1 MSNRSAVAAAIVTWL
16 ARGASPIDGMYSF
29 EVARMR
35 REESE
40 DARRARERRSSQA
53 PATLLGVC
61 RA

>member
-1 MSNRSAVAAAIVTWL
+1 MSNRSAVAAAIVSWL

-40 DARRARERRSSQA
+40 DARRAAARRDTQV
-53 PATLLGVC
+53 PVTLLDVC